1 MNCPKCG
8 KENENEN
15 SFCRNCG
22 NKLIETCAVESS
34 VSSDVSA
41 TKKSMW
47 VNNRKN
53 AIIIFGVF
61 IVLLSS
67 SVVLS
72 FFTNASNNSD
82 YDEIIGKWEVKSG
95 TINGIDYLQYTFNA
109 DKTFEWIIKNSGM
122 EEVIY
127 KGSYILAGSKAVV
140 VKVSNGNSI
149 SNTILLKNDALMYDD
164 VALVKVNKFS
174 AKDTTT
180 SDNKQINN
188 ETKTDSYSSKTGTPS
203 NGSSITTDSGS
214 SAMDDNAKSA
224 CWALAKKAV
233 KSQLNS
239 PDSAKFSSTYSN
251 SDVSITNSG
260 NKYTVISWVQAE
272 NGYSATEA
280 NSFFVT
286 MTKSGTRS
294 DAHYTVESCSIV

>member
-8 KENENEN
+8 KENDNEN

-53 AIIIFGVF
+53 TIIIFCIF

-67 SVVLS
+67 SVALS
-72 FFTNASNNSD
+72 FFTNVSNKSE

-122 EEVIY
+122 EEVSY
-127 KGSYILAGSKAVV
+127 KGTYIVAGSKAVV
-140 VKVSNGNSI
+140 IKLSNGNSI
-149 SNTILLKNDALMYDD
+149 SNTILLKNGALMYDD

-180 SDNKQINN
+180 SDNKQMNN
-188 ETKTDSYSSKTGTPS
+188 ETKTGTPS

-286 MTKSGTRS
+286 MTKSGTGS